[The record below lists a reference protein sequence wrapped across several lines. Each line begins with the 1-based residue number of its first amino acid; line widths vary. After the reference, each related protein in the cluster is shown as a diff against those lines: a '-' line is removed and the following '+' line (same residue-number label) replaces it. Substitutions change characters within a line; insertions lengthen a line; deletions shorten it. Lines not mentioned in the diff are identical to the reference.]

1 MKVKLTLQEKL
12 RDLRAEN
19 RFKLSDVAEKTGIS
33 TTALS
38 TYEND
43 ELKEI
48 PHTSI
53 VALAKLYG
61 VSADYLLGMSENR
74 KPNTSFSGL
83 DLPDKLAGF
92 LKKKNVN
99 LLLLTEFVS
108 HPSFPSLMADM
119 ELFVDGL
126 ERINIQIL
134 NALAD
139 KANELIRQKYGF
151 EPNLADSGEIIPPL
165 RHIEDDAYFFN
176 RIGSK
181 LNEIVRDIRNA
192 HTSDGE
198 TASDDYLSDLID
210 KNMENIQKLWS
221 KAKDDPRKRAA
232 DYLFY
237 IICQDLQVKPASLT
251 IEEKAAIAKL
261 IARSGLYKTES
272 KRMRRTRRHKKKLS

>member
-48 PHTSI
+48 QHTSI
-53 VALAKLYG
+53 VALARLYG
-61 VSADYLLGMSENR
+61 VSTDYLLGLSENR
-74 KPNTSFSGL
+74 NTSMPLSEL

-192 HTSDGE
+192 HTSDDE

-272 KRMRRTRRHKKKLS
+272 KRMRRTKRHKKKLS